1 MGPGREFSTQLAAH
15 AAAHGDRDALVYVAD
30 PDAPADAEALNYVQV
45 HDAANRVG
53 ALLQARLRAGER
65 ALLMYPPGLHF
76 AIGFLGCLYAGVVPV
91 VVPVPDG
98 QRHRS
103 RRLSVVAHNAGVTAL
118 LTERSAVATA
128 RQWAEDI
135 HLAELPC
142 IATDPAGPAE
152 AGQCRPPTQD
162 LSRIAFLQYTSG
174 STSDPRG
181 VAVTAANLAENAQVY
196 LRVTGVA
203 ADARHGG
210 WLPMHHDNG
219 LIGLFLAPLYSGGT
233 SVQMP
238 ASTFLRHPQR
248 WLHLVDRLDLDVSSA
263 PNFAYELCLRRI
275 QDHQVHG
282 LDLSRWHVAMN
293 GAEPIRAATMRAFL
307 DRFRRYGL
315 RPEALSPGYGLAEA
329 TLAVCGAGQGR
340 PFHVVAVDPDRLARG
355 AFHPV
360 PAGPDG
366 EPPAGTR
373 EIVSCGRVVDY
384 DLRIVDPDTG
394 RVRADGQVGEI
405 WLRGPS
411 VARGYWRNP
420 EASRATFQAVTADGD
435 AGYLRTGDLG
445 VRHDG
450 ELYVTGRI
458 KEVLIVNGRNL
469 YPQDLEV
476 EARLAHQRVA
486 TVHGAA
492 FTVLEDQIV
501 LVQEVRA
508 GADPLPDVAGAIGQ
522 RLAHEFGVSVSVVLV
537 RSGTVDR
544 TTSGKVQR
552 LAVRAAFT
560 EGRLRSLH
568 SALTPP
574 VRRYLAAAG
583 EPVPAGTAR

>member
-1 MGPGREFSTQLAAH
+1 MRPGREFSAQLAAH
-15 AAAHGDRDALVYVAD
+15 AAAHGDRTALVYVAD
-30 PDAPADAEALNYVQV
+30 PDAPADAESLSYTQV
-45 HDAANRVG
+45 HDAACRVG
-53 ALLQARLRAGER
+53 ALLQAQLRPGER
-65 ALLMYPPGLHF
+65 AMLMYPPGPRF

-118 LTERSAVATA
+118 LTERSAVPTA
-128 RQWAEDI
+128 RQWAADTR
-135 HLAELPC
+135 LADLPC
-142 IATDPAGPAE
+142 VATDPAVPPE
-152 AGQCRPPTQD
+152 PGQWRPPARD

-181 VAVTAANLAENAQVY
+181 VAVTAANLAHNAQVY
-196 LRVTGVA
+196 LRVTGVG

-219 LIGLFLAPLYSGGT
+219 LIGLFLAPLYGGGT

-248 WLHLVDRLDLDVSSA
+248 WLHLVDRFDLDVSSA

-275 QDHQVHG
+275 QDHHVHG

-307 DRFRRYGL
+307 DRFGRHGL

-329 TLAVCGAGQGR
+329 TLAVCGAGLGL
-340 PFHVVAVDPDRLARG
+340 PFHVVAVDPDRLAG
-355 AFHPV
+355 GEFHPV

-366 EPPAGTR
+366 EPPAGAR
-373 EIVSCGRVVDY
+373 EIVSCGRVDGY

-394 RVRADGQVGEI
+394 RVRDDGRVGEI

-420 EASRATFQAVTADGD
+420 EASRATFEAVTADGE
-435 AGYLRTGDLG
+435 AGFLRTGDLG
-445 VRHDG
+445 VRHGG

-469 YPQDLEV
+469 YPQDLEA
-476 EARLAHQRVA
+476 EARLAHQTVA

-492 FTVLEDQIV
+492 FTVAEDQIV
-501 LVQEVRA
+501 LVHEVRA
-508 GADPLPDVAGAIGQ
+508 GTEPLPGIAAAIGQ
-522 RLAHEFGVSVSVVLV
+522 RLAQEFGVSVSVVLV
-537 RSGTVDR
+537 RAGTVDR

-552 LAVRAAFT
+552 LAVRAAFA

-568 SALTPP
+568 SALTPQ
-574 VRRYLAAAG
+574 VRAYLAAAG
-583 EPVPAGTAR
+583 EPVPAGTVR